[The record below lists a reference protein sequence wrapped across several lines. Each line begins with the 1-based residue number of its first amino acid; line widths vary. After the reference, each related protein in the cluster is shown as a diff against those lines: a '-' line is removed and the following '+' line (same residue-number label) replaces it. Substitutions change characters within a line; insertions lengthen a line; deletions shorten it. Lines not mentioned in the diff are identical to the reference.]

1 VPAAEPTAGC
11 RLQAAGDGRYL
22 LQGDLG
28 FPTVA
33 AVLRHSEREFAGLQ
47 RVEVDLSQLTDA
59 DSAGLALL
67 IEWTREARAAGREI
81 VFRGMPARLEAIAR
95 ISGVADMLPRAAD

>member
-1 VPAAEPTAGC
+1 MPAAEPNAGC
-11 RLQAAGDGRYL
+11 RLEAAGEGRYL

-28 FPTVA
+28 FLTVA
-33 AVLRHSEREFAGLQ
+33 AVLENGEREFAGRQ
-47 RVEVDLSQLTDA
+47 RVEVDLSRLTDA

-67 IEWTREARAAGREI
+67 IEWTRSARAAGRDI

-95 ISGVADMLPRAAD
+95 ISGVADMLPRVAD

>member
-1 VPAAEPTAGC
+1 MPAAEPTAGC
-11 RLQAAGDGRYL
+11 RLEAAGEGRYL
-22 LQGDLG
+22 LHGDLG

-33 AVLRHSEREFAGLQ
+33 ALLRNGEREFAGRQ

-67 IEWTREARAAGREI
+67 IEWTRAARAAGRAI

-95 ISGVADMLPRAAD
+95 ISGVADMLPRVAD